1 MALTPARLS
10 AAFGEGGFMLYR
22 SYRYS
27 QWDGT
32 QRIFEI
38 DADELMDLLSEDVLN
53 KGDIMQALRDLF
65 RQGMQNRDG
74 QQLPGLRDMM
84 EQLKNRRREQMQQHN
99 MDSVLDDLKER
110 LDDIVQTE
118 RDGIQRRV
126 DEARQQVD
134 AAPEEDRDQQESLLN
149 LLEQRT
155 NRNSERLDN
164 LPEGAGSQLKELME
178 YDFIDPEAQKKFQ
191 ELLDMLKSQMAQNI
205 SQRMQQ
211 QIQGMTPEDMAAT
224 REMMRQLNQMM
235 RDKMDGR
242 EPDFNGFMQQFGSMF
257 GDNPPQSFEELMEQ
271 LQQQLA
277 QMQSMLES
285 MSPEARREME
295 DALTQALDPEI
306 QREMAQFASLMEQ
319 LMPMDDL
326 RRQYPFLGDDSLT
339 MDQAME
345 MMRDLQ
351 QLDQLETSLQDAMRT
366 GDLRDI
372 DPDKLAE
379 LLGEDA
385 RRTWEEL
392 DRLRKLLEDAGYVTG
407 DEKIELTARGIR
419 RIGQKALK
427 EVFAHLKKDRL
438 GSHQMDTRGANGDLL
453 GETKLYEFGD
463 PFLIDLQ
470 TTVKNAVLRGGPEVP
485 VRLSPQDFEVHRTE
499 HMTKA
504 STVVLLDQSRSMGLF
519 NNFQAAKKV
528 TLALLALIRSQYP
541 RDSLHIVGFSDYAR
555 EIKEEDLTKVS
566 WNAWVSGTNLHHALM
581 LSRKMLSR
589 EKGGTRQI
597 LVITD
602 GEPTAHL
609 EGDRAFFSY
618 PPSYRTEQE
627 TLREVRRCTQE
638 DIVINTFML
647 ENNYQLVNFV
657 DSMTRINRG
666 RAFYT
671 SASNLGEFVLVDYL
685 NNRRKRVTA

>member
-1 MALTPARLS
+1 
-10 AAFGEGGFMLYR
+10 MLYR
-22 SYRYS
+22 TFRYS

-32 QRIFEI
+32 QRIFDV

-53 KGDIMQALRDLF
+53 EGDVMQALRDLF
-65 RQGMQNRDG
+65 RRGMQDRDG
-74 QQLPGLRDMM
+74 QQMPGLRDLM
-84 EQLKNRRREQMQQHN
+84 EQLRDRRRDQMQQHN

-110 LDDIVQTE
+110 LDDIIQTE
-118 RDGIQRRV
+118 RSGIQRRLE
-126 DEARQQVD
+126 EARQEI
-134 AAPEEDRDQQESLLN
+134 AEANEEDRQQQEALLN
-149 LLEQRT
+149 LLQQRAD
-155 NRNSERLDN
+155 RNLERLDN
-164 LPEGAGSQLKELME
+164 LPEGVGGQLQELME
-178 YDFIDPEAQKKFQ
+178 YDFMDPEARQKFQ
-191 ELLDMLKSQMAQNI
+191 DLLDTLKSQMAQNI
-205 SQRMQQ
+205 SQQMQQ
-211 QIQGMTPEDMAAT
+211 QVQNMSPEDMAAT
-224 REMMRQLNQMM
+224 REMMRQLNEMM
-235 RDKMDGR
+235 RDRLAGR
-242 EPDFNGFMQQFGSMF
+242 EPDFDSFMEQWGPMF
-257 GDNPPQSFEELMEQ
+257 GPNPPQSFDELMEM

-277 QMQSMLES
+277 QMQSMLDS

-295 DALTQALDPEI
+295 DALMQALDPATR
-306 QREMAQFASLMEQ
+306 QEMGQFADLMEQ
-319 LMPMDDL
+319 LMPMDQM

-339 MDQAME
+339 MEQAMQ
-345 MMRDLQ
+345 MMREMQ
-351 QLDQLETSLQDAMRT
+351 QLDQLEAALQDAMRT

-379 LLGEDA
+379 LLGEEA
-385 RRTWEEL
+385 RRAWEEL
-392 DRLRKLLEDAGYVTG
+392 ERLRKLLEDAGYITA
-407 DEKIELTARGIR
+407 DEKMELTARGIR

-427 EVFAHLKKDRL
+427 EVFGHLKKDRL

-453 GETKLYEFGD
+453 GETKTYEFGD

-470 TTVKNAVLRGGPEVP
+470 TTVKNAVLRGGPQVP
-485 VRLSPQDFEVHRTE
+485 VRLGPQDFEVHRTE

-504 STVVLLDQSRSMGLF
+504 ATIVLLDQSRSMGLF

-528 TLALLALIRSQYP
+528 TLALMALIRSQYP
-541 RDSLHIVGFSDYAR
+541 RDTLHIVGFSDYAR
-555 EIKEEDLTKVS
+555 EIKEEDLAKVS

-627 TLREVRRCTQE
+627 TLKEVRRCTQE
-638 DIVINTFML
+638 DILINTFML

-657 DSMTRINRG
+657 DRMTRINRG

-671 SASNLGEFVLVDYL
+671 SSSNLSEFVLVDYL
-685 NNRRKRVTA
+685 TNRRKRVAA

>member
-1 MALTPARLS
+1 
-10 AAFGEGGFMLYR
+10 MLYR
-22 SYRYS
+22 TFRYS

-32 QRIFEI
+32 QRIFDV

-53 KGDIMQALRDLF
+53 EGDVMQALRDLF
-65 RQGMQNRDG
+65 RRGMQDRDG
-74 QQLPGLRDMM
+74 QQMPGLRDLM
-84 EQLKNRRREQMQQHN
+84 EQLRDRRRDQMQQHN

-110 LDDIVQTE
+110 LDDIIQTE
-118 RDGIQRRV
+118 RSGIQRRLE
-126 DEARQQVD
+126 EARQEISE
-134 AAPEEDRDQQESLLN
+134 ANEEDRQQQEALLN
-149 LLEQRT
+149 LLQQRAD
-155 NRNSERLDN
+155 RNLERLDN
-164 LPEGAGSQLKELME
+164 LPEGVGGQLQELME
-178 YDFIDPEAQKKFQ
+178 YDFMDPEARQKFQ
-191 ELLDMLKSQMAQNI
+191 DLLDTLKSQMAQNI
-205 SQRMQQ
+205 SQQMQQ
-211 QIQGMTPEDMAAT
+211 QVQNMSPEDMAAT
-224 REMMRQLNQMM
+224 REMMRQLNEMM
-235 RDKMDGR
+235 RDRLAGR
-242 EPDFNGFMQQFGSMF
+242 EPDFDSFMQQWGPMF
-257 GDNPPQSFEELMEQ
+257 GPNPPQSFDELMEM

-277 QMQSMLES
+277 QMQSMLDS

-295 DALTQALDPEI
+295 DALMQALDPATR
-306 QREMAQFASLMEQ
+306 QEMGQFADLMEQ
-319 LMPMDDL
+319 LMPMDDM

-339 MDQAME
+339 MEQAMQ
-345 MMRDLQ
+345 MMREMQ
-351 QLDQLETSLQDAMRT
+351 QLDQLEAALQDAMRT

-379 LLGEDA
+379 LLGEEA
-385 RRTWEEL
+385 RRAWEEL
-392 DRLRKLLEDAGYVTG
+392 ERLRKLLEDAGYITA
-407 DEKIELTARGIR
+407 DEKMELTARGIR

-427 EVFAHLKKDRL
+427 EVFGHLKKDRL

-453 GETKLYEFGD
+453 GETKTYEFGD

-470 TTVKNAVLRGGPEVP
+470 TTVKNAVLRGGPQVP
-485 VRLSPQDFEVHRTE
+485 VRLGPQDFDVHRTE

-504 STVVLLDQSRSMGLF
+504 ATIVLLDQSRSMGLF

-528 TLALLALIRSQYP
+528 TLALMALIRSQYP
-541 RDSLHIVGFSDYAR
+541 RDTLHIVGFSDYAR
-555 EIKEEDLTKVS
+555 EIKEEDLAKVS

-627 TLREVRRCTQE
+627 TLKEVRRCTQE
-638 DIVINTFML
+638 DILINTFML

-657 DSMTRINRG
+657 DRMTRINRG

-671 SASNLGEFVLVDYL
+671 SSSNLSEFVLVDYL
-685 NNRRKRVTA
+685 TNRRKRVAA

>member
-1 MALTPARLS
+1 
-10 AAFGEGGFMLYR
+10 MLYR
-22 SYRYS
+22 TFRYS

-32 QRIFEI
+32 QRIFDV

-53 KGDIMQALRDLF
+53 EGDVMQALRDLF
-65 RQGMQNRDG
+65 RRGMQDRDG
-74 QQLPGLRDMM
+74 QQMPGLRDLM
-84 EQLKNRRREQMQQHN
+84 EQLRDRRRDQMQQHN

-110 LDDIVQTE
+110 LDDIIQTE
-118 RDGIQRRV
+118 RSGIQRRLE
-126 DEARQQVD
+126 EARQEI
-134 AAPEEDRDQQESLLN
+134 AEANEEDRQQQEALLN
-149 LLEQRT
+149 LLQQRAD
-155 NRNSERLDN
+155 RNLERLDN
-164 LPEGAGSQLKELME
+164 LPEGVGGQLQELME
-178 YDFIDPEAQKKFQ
+178 YDFMDPEARQKFQ
-191 ELLDMLKSQMAQNI
+191 DLLDTLKSQMAQNI
-205 SQRMQQ
+205 SQQMQQ
-211 QIQGMTPEDMAAT
+211 QVQNMSPEDMAAT
-224 REMMRQLNQMM
+224 REMMRQLNEMM
-235 RDKMDGR
+235 RDRLAGR
-242 EPDFNGFMQQFGSMF
+242 EPDFDSFMQQWGPMF
-257 GDNPPQSFEELMEQ
+257 GPNPPQSFDELMEM

-277 QMQSMLES
+277 QMQSMLDS

-295 DALTQALDPEI
+295 DALMQALDPATR
-306 QREMAQFASLMEQ
+306 QEMGQFADLMEQ
-319 LMPMDDL
+319 LMPMDDM

-339 MDQAME
+339 MEQAMQ
-345 MMRDLQ
+345 MMREMQ
-351 QLDQLETSLQDAMRT
+351 QLDQLEAALQDAMRT

-379 LLGEDA
+379 LLGEEA
-385 RRTWEEL
+385 RRAWEEL
-392 DRLRKLLEDAGYVTG
+392 ERLRKLLEDAGYITA
-407 DEKIELTARGIR
+407 DEKMELTARGIR

-427 EVFAHLKKDRL
+427 EVFGHLKKDRL

-453 GETKLYEFGD
+453 GETKTYEFGD

-470 TTVKNAVLRGGPEVP
+470 TTVKNAVLRGGPQVP
-485 VRLSPQDFEVHRTE
+485 VRLGPQDFEVHRTE

-504 STVVLLDQSRSMGLF
+504 ATIVLLDQSRSMGLF

-528 TLALLALIRSQYP
+528 TLALMALIRSQYP
-541 RDSLHIVGFSDYAR
+541 RDTLHIVGFSDYAR
-555 EIKEEDLTKVS
+555 EIKEEDLAKVS

-627 TLREVRRCTQE
+627 TLKEVRRCTQE
-638 DIVINTFML
+638 DILINTFML

-657 DSMTRINRG
+657 DRMTRINRG

-671 SASNLGEFVLVDYL
+671 SSSNLSEFVLVDYL
-685 NNRRKRVTA
+685 TNRRKRVAA